1 MLLDLV
7 GVRRDAHD
15 DRWPQPVVAGS
26 FARRRII
33 TGVLDLLSLTRFGV
47 AAMLAVLL
55 RLVWAIVERLAFYA
69 GQELPGGL
77 VIGSCVLLFAGLL
90 LLAPVVLS
98 MEGVSVTPLR
108 LVVAPPR
115 GAFGSPPLAL
125 RLAAAVYVAAILAGL
140 WLVLQPATPVL
151 AQADRAVVG
160 LFGGG
165 MVLVLVVAAAWARQ
179 GRARRSRVR
188 VGA

>member
-1 MLLDLV
+1 M
-7 GVRRDAHD
+7 GVRCDAHD

-33 TGVLDLLSLTRFGV
+33 TGIHDLFSLARIGV
-47 AAMLAVLL
+47 AVVLAVLL

-69 GQELPGGL
+69 GQGVPGGL
-77 VIGSCVLLFAGLL
+77 ITGSCVLLFAGLL

-115 GAFGSPPLAL
+115 GDFGSPPLTV
-125 RLAAAVYVAAILAGL
+125 RLAAAVYVAAITAGL
-140 WLVLQPATPVL
+140 WLLAQPATPVL

-160 LFGGG
+160 VLSGG
-165 MVLVLVVAAAWARQ
+165 MGLVLVVAAAWARQ
-179 GRARRSRVR
+179 GRARRSRLR
-188 VGA
+188 AGA

>member
-7 GVRRDAHD
+7 GVKRDAHD

-26 FARRRII
+26 FARRRIV
-33 TGVLDLLSLTRFGV
+33 TGIHDLFSLARIGV
-47 AAMLAVLL
+47 AALLAVLL
-55 RLVWAIVERLAFYA
+55 RLVWAIVERLAVYA
-69 GQELPGGL
+69 EHDVPGGL
-77 VIGSCVLLFAGLL
+77 VTGSCVLLFAGLL

-115 GAFGSPPLAL
+115 GDFGSPPLAV
-125 RLAAAVYVAAILAGL
+125 RLAAALYVAAILAGL
-140 WLVLQPATPVL
+140 WLLAQPATPLL

-160 LFGGG
+160 LLGGSMG
-165 MVLVLVVAAAWARQ
+165 LVLVLAAGRARL
-179 GRARRSRVR
+179 GRARRSRLR
-188 VGA
+188 AGA